1 MSELMVAAG
10 AIAPFAGQFAT
21 VLLQTFQQRA
31 AESALDRGR
40 QLFDRAIGRRAEEAG
55 AGRTPAADSARAAVQ
70 ALTDEDRQLLLCAI
84 GEWAEDQQDLTAGAL
99 VRRVEEAEAA
109 RSGGDTLH
117 TTSYG
122 DGAPAIGKIV
132 GGAHFHHTRT
142 DSPSTGQG

>member
-1 MSELMVAAG
+1 M
-10 AIAPFAGQFAT
+10 
-21 VLLQTFQQRA
+21 
-31 AESALDRGR
+31 DRG
-40 QLFDRAIGRRAEEAG
+40 QSLFDRVIGRRAEEAG
-55 AGRTPAADSARAAVQ
+55 SGRTPAADSARATVQ
-70 ALTDEDRQLLLCAI
+70 ALADEDRELLLRAI
-84 GEWAEDQQDLTAGAL
+84 GEWAEGQADLTAGAL

-109 RSGGDTLH
+109 RSGGDILH

>member
-1 MSELMVAAG
+1 M
-10 AIAPFAGQFAT
+10 
-21 VLLQTFQQRA
+21 
-31 AESALDRGR
+31 
-40 QLFDRAIGRRAEEAG
+40 
-55 AGRTPAADSARAAVQ
+55 
-70 ALTDEDRQLLLCAI
+70 
-84 GEWAEDQQDLTAGAL
+84 TAGAL